1 MGYSKPHSNEIKLK
15 LYHYHKIYREVNDM
29 NKRLRG
35 VYLHCE
41 GCYRIICKADIYK
54 HRCNGIPIYE
64 RMWSYNSIN
73 KRLEGIN

>member
-1 MGYSKPHSNEIKLK
+1 
-15 LYHYHKIYREVNDM
+15 M

-54 HRCNGIPIYE
+54 HKCNGIPIYE